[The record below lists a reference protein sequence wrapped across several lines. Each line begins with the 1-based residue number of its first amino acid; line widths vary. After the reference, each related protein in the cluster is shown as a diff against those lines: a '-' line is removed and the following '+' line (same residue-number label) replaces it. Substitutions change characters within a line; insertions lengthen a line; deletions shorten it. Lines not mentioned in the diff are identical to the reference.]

1 MERKVYVAGSLS
13 FIPRRLEARWQR
25 SEVHP
30 EVQSSWNLL
39 SALLGPG
46 FFLRLGRLVGGTS
59 VWCHPFLSL
68 LWAAGGCPGWV
79 GVWMR
84 AHRLSSLFRGN
95 RWEAGKQRRDPGWVA
110 RGRGNG
116 KRGWF
121 FSGVPLSHF
130 PSHLAAPIPKVLWP
144 LCNQK
149 FPDQGVP
156 IVAQWK
162 RIRLGTKRLRVRSL
176 ASLSGLRIWHCCEL
190 WCRSQRR
197 LGSGITLTVV

>member
-1 MERKVYVAGSLS
+1 MAGSLS
-13 FIPRRLEARWQR
+13 FIPRRLEARCQR

-84 AHRLSSLFRGN
+84 AHRLSSLFSGN
-95 RWEAGKQRRDPGWVA
+95 RWEAWKQRRDQAGW
-110 RGRGNG
+110 RGAVGMAKGGGFSQVSHSPIFLPIWQPPSLRCSGPYATKNFLIREFLLWRSGNE
-116 KRGWF
+116 
-121 FSGVPLSHF
+121 S
-130 PSHLAAPIPKVLWP
+130 
-144 LCNQK
+144 
-149 FPDQGVP
+149 D
-156 IVAQWK
+156 
-162 RIRLGTKRLRVRSL
+162 
-176 ASLSGLRIWHCCEL
+176 
-190 WCRSQRR
+190 
-197 LGSGITLTVV
+197 